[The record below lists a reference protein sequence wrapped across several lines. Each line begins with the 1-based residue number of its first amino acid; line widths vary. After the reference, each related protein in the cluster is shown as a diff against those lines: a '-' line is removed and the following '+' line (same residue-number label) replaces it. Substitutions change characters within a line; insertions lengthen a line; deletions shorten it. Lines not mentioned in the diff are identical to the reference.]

1 VQAAH
6 GNTAEEEGEEAD
18 SRLLMAEELSCPIC
32 LKLMTDP
39 VVAEDGQTYQR
50 QAIEEWIN
58 KCTTG
63 TAAEHRGVD
72 CTSGAAVLHEIK
84 NDVMPS
90 PYTYVLH
97 CLMAE
102 GRPLT
107 SPLTGAEMGSNLVPN
122 ALVRSLVRGW
132 HRR

>member
-1 VQAAH
+1 
-6 GNTAEEEGEEAD
+6 
-18 SRLLMAEELSCPIC
+18 
-32 LKLMTDP
+32 MTDP

-58 KCTTG
+58 KCIAGMATKHG
-63 TAAEHRGVD
+63 GGINRRKEAALKMLDEWGGSITRD
-72 CTSGAAVLHEIK
+72 ESDVL
-84 NDVMPS
+84 PS

-97 CLMAE
+97 RLMAG
-102 GRPLT
+102 GRPVT
-107 SPLTGAEMGSNLVPN
+107 SPLTGVEMGSYLVPN

>member
-6 GNTAEEEGEEAD
+6 GHTANEEEGEEAD

-58 KCTTG
+58 KCITG
-63 TAAEHRGVD
+63 TVPEHRGWYRNF
-72 CTSGAAVLHEIK
+72 L
-84 NDVMPS
+84 
-90 PYTYVLH
+90 
-97 CLMAE
+97 
-102 GRPLT
+102 
-107 SPLTGAEMGSNLVPN
+107 
-122 ALVRSLVRGW
+122 
-132 HRR
+132 